1 MSQKIIID
9 MDIGDDI
16 DDAFALLLAMHSDM
30 DIIGITTVF
39 KNTEER
45 ARIAKL
51 LMKKFGGKYKNVP
64 VYAGYGTPLAENSEK
79 YPHTCQYTPEID
91 SDDLDP
97 DSSNPEDAV
106 NFIIESC
113 KKYQD
118 QLTIIPIGPFT
129 NIAKVIQKEKDALA
143 LAGKIVIMGGA
154 YFKQYVD
161 WNVLCDVE
169 AAKIMFENLE
179 NIHCIGADV
188 THLLRLNAE
197 DDEKISAY
205 VGNSAAEYVKKLY
218 LLWKKSTNSIG
229 VLHDPLAIYYAMDET
244 ICVCE
249 SAPVV
254 LIDEGL
260 ARGITLNVKAYGKSY
275 LNKAYECFDF
285 SKQHILAKEVD
296 RERMIRTFMKCFEK

>member
-51 LMKKFGGKYKNVP
+51 IMKKFGGKYKNVP
-64 VYAGYGTPLAENSEK
+64 VYAGYGTPLAKNSEK

-91 SDDLDP
+91 RDDLKP
-97 DSSNPEDAV
+97 DSNTPEDAV
-106 NFIIESC
+106 DFIIESC
-113 KKYQD
+113 KKYKD

-129 NIAKVIQKEKDALA
+129 NLAKVIQKDKDALA

-161 WNVLCDVE
+161 WNVICDVE
-169 AAKIMFENLE
+169 AAKIMFESLE

-188 THLLRLNAE
+188 THLLRLDTK
-197 DDEKISAY
+197 DDEKICTY
-205 VGNSAAEYVKKLY
+205 VGNASAEYVKTLY
-218 LLWKKSTNSIG
+218 SLWKENTKSIG
-229 VLHDPLAIYYAMDET
+229 ILHDPLAIYYAIDES
-244 ICVCE
+244 ICTCE

-254 LIDEGL
+254 LIDKGL
-260 ARGITLNVKAYGKSY
+260 ARGVTLNVKAYGKSY
-275 LNKAYECFDF
+275 LNKAYEGFDF
-285 SKQHILAKEVD
+285 SKQHILAKAVD
-296 RERMIRTFMKCFEK
+296 RERMISIFMKCFEK